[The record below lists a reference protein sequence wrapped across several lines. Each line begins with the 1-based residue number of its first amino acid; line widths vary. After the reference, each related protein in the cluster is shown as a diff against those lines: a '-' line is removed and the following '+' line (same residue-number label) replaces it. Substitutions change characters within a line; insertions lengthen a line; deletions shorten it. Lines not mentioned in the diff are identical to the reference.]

1 MSKKRSTDAL
11 QAIIN
16 EEDPD
21 PTAGILHHDEGVD
34 FVPGKSTLAVLDK
47 ELGNIPGG
55 DTVLK
60 DYVDMLRDSYE
71 YILIDSKLAMVTLS
85 VNVMAAA
92 DSVLIPVVTEYLPIT
107 DIEATILSV
116 RLVQRRINRKLK
128 IEGILLTKVKT
139 RTILAREAE
148 EAVRDAYE
156 KNIRIFDS
164 KIPLST
170 RVAETPALGIS
181 IYRYDPHGKAAEAYE
196 SLIVIGLLGYYAVSL
211 ILVPLIKSWIPG
223 PAGTTISCFL
233 QMFYVV
239 FLVPMCAK
247 RFEKS
252 FTGKNRTSFPFIDFS
267 KSSRKQ

>member
-34 FVPGKSTLAVLDK
+34 FVPGKSTLAALDK

-128 IEGILLTKVKT
+128 IEGILLTKVKS

-148 EAVRDAYE
+148 EAVRNAYE
-156 KNIRIFDS
+156 NNIRIFDS

-196 SLIVIGLLGYYAVSL
+196 SLTREVLAN
-211 ILVPLIKSWIPG
+211 
-223 PAGTTISCFL
+223 
-233 QMFYVV
+233 
-239 FLVPMCAK
+239 
-247 RFEKS
+247 E
-252 FTGKNRTSFPFIDFS
+252 
-267 KSSRKQ
+267 